1 MKWELFVSWRYF
13 KARRRE
19 RFISL
24 ISLISILGIA
34 LGVMAL
40 IVVISVMNGFD
51 KELREKIVGVNPHIY
66 IEKEGGIE
74 NPEELLA
81 GLDNTEHIIGAS
93 PFING
98 QALFKADR
106 EVRGVLLRG
115 VDPLRERKVSNIEKY
130 LAAGTLDLNEEDIII
145 GKELAERA
153 YLSLGDKVSIIS
165 SGQGHALDFNVAG
178 IFNSGMYEYDVNL
191 VLTNIAAAQKIYNL
205 KKGVVGGVGVRLDN
219 IYRSSALRK
228 ALQKTLGYPYR
239 VRDWMGLNKNL
250 FSALRLEK
258 TVMFVIVALI
268 VVVACFNIAGTLIM
282 LVMEKTKD
290 IGILKAIGATN
301 RAIRKIFTFEGLILG
316 FLGTSAGALGGVL
329 LCHLLKSYEFIKLP
343 REIYYIESLPVQM
356 RWLDSII
363 IVVSALIISLLAT
376 IYPAH
381 QAARLNPA
389 ETLRYE

>member
-130 LAAGTLDLNEEDIII
+130 LAAGTLDLSDGDIII